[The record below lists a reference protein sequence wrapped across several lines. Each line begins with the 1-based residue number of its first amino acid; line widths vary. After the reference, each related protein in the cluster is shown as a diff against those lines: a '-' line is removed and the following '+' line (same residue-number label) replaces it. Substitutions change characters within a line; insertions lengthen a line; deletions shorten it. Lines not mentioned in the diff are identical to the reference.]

1 MEDNEKSVKF
11 SENEQFDENG
21 DMDEEENQELDN
33 S

>member
-21 DMDEEENQELDN
+21 DMDEEEN
-33 S
+33 